1 MHLSLIES
9 LKSKLLQDLP
19 GWDAQ
24 KLMSPIKTAKYRE
37 TASDAKKAGVMLLLH
52 PNEDND
58 LSLFYIK
65 RTSHNP
71 NDKHGG
77 QISFPGGQVEHLDN
91 NYSETAIR
99 ETYEEIGVKSVDI
112 QVLGHLT
119 SIYVFASNFYVQ
131 PVVGF
136 LPYNPT
142 LVLQKS
148 EVDYTIQT
156 SLQTLTDP
164 KTIQTKDFKFGSFD
178 VKNMPYYNIHNEVLW
193 GATAMITSEFLT
205 VLDTVS

>member
-1 MHLSLIES
+1 LQISLIKS
-9 LKSKLLQDLP
+9 LKSKLTQDLP

-52 PNEDND
+52 PNENND

-77 QISFPGGQVEHLDN
+77 QISFPGGQVEQMDN
-91 NYSETAIR
+91 DYSETAIR
-99 ETYEEIGVKSVDI
+99 ETYEEIGVNSGDI

-142 LVLQKS
+142 LVLQES

-156 SLQTLTDP
+156 SLETLTDP
-164 KTIQTKDFKFGSFD
+164 NIIQTKDFKFGSFD